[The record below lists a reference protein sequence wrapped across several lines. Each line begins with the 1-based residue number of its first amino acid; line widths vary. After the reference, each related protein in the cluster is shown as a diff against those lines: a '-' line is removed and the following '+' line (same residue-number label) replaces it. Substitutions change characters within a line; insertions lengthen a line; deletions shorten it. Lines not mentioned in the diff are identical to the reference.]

1 MNLEK
6 ISTKF
11 RFLSFPTARYG
22 LGALKNRFRDLTD
35 TKTYEVRTLQSCFVY
50 RDCGYSLFIVFDY

>member
-1 MNLEK
+1 MYLRK

-11 RFLSFPTARYG
+11 RYPSCPTARYG
-22 LGALKNRFRDLTD
+22 LGALKTRFRDLTD

-50 RDCGYSLFIVFDY
+50 RDCGYSLFIVFEC